1 MQNMI
6 KTYIRD
12 TPKSPPRGVAVLVR
26 TPDDK
31 VLYGFSLCNL
41 NLDQWNKKLGT
52 AIALARATSPRYRLP
67 MVIERE
73 SLVLEAFI
81 RLQDRAKK
89 YFKDIDPEEIKLSTH
104 FDTSF
109 EDQSMAWR
117 TGYLNSKQQ
126 KN

>member
-104 FDTSF
+104 FDSSF
-109 EDQSMAWR
+109 EDQ
-117 TGYLNSKQQ
+117 
-126 KN
+126 